1 MVTEC
6 NPTEIVSTEIVST
19 DMEDLADKFKSI
31 TLREVDNATVKSIEE
46 TITDAVDTVK
56 DVVETV
62 VETVESVDTVV
73 DVVVDTVKD
82 LKDGKNLQDVLEDV
96 HEAIK
101 EIPMTDI
108 PTLAQRLR
116 SLFHKLTK
124 CWRPILTSHE
134 TVKVGQ

>member
-1 MVTEC
+1 MMVTEC

-31 TLREVDNATVKSIEE
+31 TLREVDNETVKSIEE
-46 TITDAVDTVK
+46 TITDATTVVDTVK
-56 DVVETV
+56 DVVE
-62 VETVESVDTVV
+62 TVV

-82 LKDGKNLQDVLEDV
+82 LNDGKNLQDVLEDV

>member
-46 TITDAVDTVK
+46 TITDATVVDTVK

-62 VETVESVDTVV
+62 VESVETVV

-82 LKDGKNLQDVLEDV
+82 LKDGKNLQDVLDDV